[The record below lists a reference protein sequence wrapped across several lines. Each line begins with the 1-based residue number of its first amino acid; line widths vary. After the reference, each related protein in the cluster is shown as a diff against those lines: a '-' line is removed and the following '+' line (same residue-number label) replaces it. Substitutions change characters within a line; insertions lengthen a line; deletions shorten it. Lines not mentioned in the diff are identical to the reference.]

1 MTTAVTRIVSNAIRR
16 HVAIKH
22 YIFLAEAG
30 REGNTMTRSGS
41 LMQPRGRRKENNGD
55 RKDDIQFNV
64 SSHVPRIATL
74 NISNENSARQVMSGR
89 AISPMG
95 QQKAI

>member
-1 MTTAVTRIVSNAIRR
+1 
-16 HVAIKH
+16 
-22 YIFLAEAG
+22 
-30 REGNTMTRSGS
+30 MTRSGS